1 MVHTKTV
8 NSATGALAIMLA
20 DFHITRR
27 ESEVA
32 SMVAQGMT
40 SKQIAAHMTIS
51 PRTVQTYITAL
62 NRKFLTA
69 NRTQLA
75 VKYLEYLKR
84 KQS

>member
-1 MVHTKTV
+1 
-8 NSATGALAIMLA
+8 
-20 DFHITRR
+20 
-27 ESEVA
+27 
-32 SMVAQGMT
+32 MVAQGMT

-84 KQS
+84 KKS